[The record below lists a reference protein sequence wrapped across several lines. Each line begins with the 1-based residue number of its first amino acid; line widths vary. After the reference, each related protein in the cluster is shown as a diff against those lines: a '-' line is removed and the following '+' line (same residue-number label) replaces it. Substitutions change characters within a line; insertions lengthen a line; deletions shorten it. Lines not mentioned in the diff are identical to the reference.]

1 MHGLSPNLPF
11 FSDAQIEEML
21 DLDALVARVEA
32 SLVALSGGE
41 TDQPV
46 RTVVPLNQAGSM
58 MFVMPACWKIA
69 GLKLVTL
76 APGNAR
82 LNLPTHSSLILAV
95 DADSALPLALLE
107 ANYITMM
114 RTAAA
119 SVVASKY
126 LAAESGGRLALLGSG
141 VQAEGHLRL
150 LRRAFDIR
158 EVAVWSPNSDRREAF
173 AEMHGCDAL
182 PTAEAAVEGA
192 DIVVT
197 ATAARLPILKGAW
210 LKPGAHVNA
219 VGAPRPDWREL
230 DDQAMSGVVVV
241 DSTVAAMQEAGD
253 VIGSGCTIAAEV
265 GQLASRDVSAWRR
278 QLSVFKSLGQA
289 VEDMAAASLVL
300 EAAGMRAA

>member
-1 MHGLSPNLPF
+1 MHGISRNLPF

-41 TDQPV
+41 VDQPV
-46 RTVVPLNQAGSM
+46 RTVVPLRQAGSM
-58 MFVMPACWKIA
+58 MFVMPACWEVA

-76 APGNAR
+76 APDNAR
-82 LNLPTHSSLILAV
+82 RNLPTHNSLILAV
-95 DADSALPLALLE
+95 DARNAQPLALME

-126 LAAESGGRLALLGSG
+126 LAAEDAGRLAILGSG

-150 LRRAFDIR
+150 LRRAFAIR
-158 EVAVWSPNSDRREAF
+158 DVAVWSPNPDRREAF
-173 AEMHGCDAL
+173 ARTHGCAAVS
-182 PTAEAAVEGA
+182 TAEAAVEGA
-192 DIVVT
+192 DIIVT
-197 ATAARLPILKGAW
+197 ATASRLPVLKGAW

-230 DDQAMSGVVVV
+230 DDRAMSGIVVV
-241 DSTVAAMQEAGD
+241 DSTAAAIQEAGD

-265 GQLASRDVSAWRR
+265 GQLHGRDTADWRR
-278 QLSVFKSLGQA
+278 QVTVFKSLGQA

-300 EAAGMRAA
+300 EAADMAG